1 MNTIWS
7 AKELFHFI
15 IARNENHLYTQV
27 IQFSYDD
34 IRGVLYTQ
42 SGQGWAY
49 FWEERWDL
57 VQNLEFYLQFYQT
70 NFITL
75 KVVQYFLVLWPSV
88 RGKDQHHHDGQ
99 ERQEDG
105 CHQHTGGSHIEYRNR
120 HFQFLSD
127 CLPLSVLRGVLPP
140 VEVTEC
146 PPTAAELER
155 GRLPLAERSE
165 ETLLPTLLSTPAA
178 LRQDNWAK
186 CRSFHET
193 EHQTCRTAVWSCRRV
208 KHWSHWGPSPART
221 LLRRSGEILTTLLFW
236 WSVTH
241 EAREVTWSIENTEA
255 NTTSGHFIVRSLY
268 IGRLACT
275 AHCSPLVKHSH
286 LAGLLC
292 VEGRSHWLHLDRRC
306 SLSAV

>member
-15 IARNENHLYTQV
+15 IARNKNHLYTQV

-34 IRGVLYTQ
+34 IRGVLYT
-42 SGQGWAY
+42 Y

-88 RGKDQHHHDGQ
+88 RGEDQHQCDGQ

-105 CHQHTGGSHIEYRNR
+105 CHQHTGGRHIEYRNR

-155 GRLPLAERSE
+155 WRLPLAERSE
-165 ETLLPTLLSTPAA
+165 ETLLPTLLATPAA
-178 LRQDNWAK
+178 L
-186 CRSFHET
+186 
-193 EHQTCRTAVWSCRRV
+193 
-208 KHWSHWGPSPART
+208 SH
-221 LLRRSGEILTTLLFW
+221 
-236 WSVTH
+236 
-241 EAREVTWSIENTEA
+241 ENTQDLQIWFLFSTFEQTPTLHA
-255 NTTSGHFIVRSLY
+255 TATAIRGLGQSSFSTFTFPRFPIGIKRLEGLRFPWQADCCDPALDIKLRSKLVDTFIFPTTSNIFQ
-268 IGRLACT
+268 
-275 AHCSPLVKHSH
+275 SH
-286 LAGLLC
+286 HQQAI
-292 VEGRSHWLHLDRRC
+292 
-306 SLSAV
+306 